1 MINHTTSSR
10 GVLLVLVS
18 WTPDA
23 PAGMERA
30 TAALAVGLAQN
41 GHRPVIATA
50 VPQPGRPGLPGVTI
64 AQLRL
69 DDVRFPCDDD
79 VLRRAITYQDT
90 KLTRQIQNLVTE
102 HRIDTVL
109 FTDAL
114 WGLGRLR
121 GDIPGHLR
129 RALAAHV
136 KPHTLDAGPALARAT
151 RVLVPSTVVRDELA
165 GWGPRNLRVVP
176 NALLPDASVAPP
188 TPSRR
193 EQLRRSGPVR
203 LLARLGPEKGVL
215 DLLEA
220 ASGWNRPVEVAL
232 AEAGFETSKG
242 SQSEL
247 LDSCRKA
254 AARIPGLRLR
264 GALAWDEVLP
274 WLAGAAVVI
283 VPSHKETFGLVALE
297 AMSVGTPVVAYR
309 VGNLPALIGPTGH
322 GDHLLVDHDEGPAAL
337 HKAAQTLLE
346 GDILYAATTQTVYR
360 RAAEFE
366 PRRIADFFL
375 EAVS

>member
-1 MINHTTSSR
+1 MITRTSSR

-18 WTPDA
+18 WTPAA
-23 PAGMERA
+23 PAGIERA
-30 TAALAVGLAQN
+30 TAALAVGLARN

-50 VPQPGRPGLPGVTI
+50 APQPARSGLPGVAI
-64 AQLRL
+64 ARLRL
-69 DDVRFPCDDD
+69 DDVRFPCDDE
-79 VLRRAITYQDT
+79 VLRRAVTHQDAA
-90 KLTRQIQNLVTE
+90 LTSQIRDLITE

-121 GDIPGHLR
+121 GDIPGHVR

-136 KPHTLDAGPALARAT
+136 RPHALDAGPALARAT
-151 RVLVPSTVVRDELA
+151 RVLVPSSVVRDELVD
-165 GWGPRNLRVVP
+165 WGPRNLRVVP
-176 NALLPDASVAPP
+176 NALLTDASVALPP
-188 TPSRR
+188 PSRR
-193 EQLRRSGPVR
+193 EQLRRSGPMRV
-203 LLARLGPEKGVL
+203 LARLGPEKGVL

-220 ASGWNRPVEVAL
+220 AAGWDRPVEVAL
-232 AEAGFETSKG
+232 AEAGFEVGEG

-247 LDSCRKA
+247 LDRCRQA
-254 AARIPGLRLR
+254 AARTPGVHLH

-337 HKAAQTLLE
+337 HKAAQNLLE
-346 GDILYAATTQTVYR
+346 DDILYAATTQTVYR
-360 RAAEFE
+360 RAAAFE